1 MDKAV
6 PTKGTAFRRM
16 QTNVEGRMSVR
27 PLSWSDH
34 LKTIA
39 PNRAHA
45 PTMEAARRAFANGD
59 LAATERICT
68 ELLARA
74 PDNGTAWAL
83 LTETAL
89 QRGRPDAAIVCANR
103 AVALMPK
110 DPIALILRAKCLF
123 VSGEAPQALEAA
135 ETASNIIDDA
145 PEALDAL
152 GAIFGLLGLHQRAKA
167 FFLRAVAARPEVPQY
182 LFNLAATERMTGAL
196 NLAETHCDAAIALD
210 RNHAL
215 AYYLRSDLRLQTV
228 DRNHILEMEA
238 LIRDGKLAWASEAM
252 LRFALAKEYEDLE
265 SHDRAFDHVEAGCDL
280 QHRSMALDRAAEIA
294 EIDRII
300 HTHTRTWIDA
310 APPGYSAAAPVF
322 VAGLPRT
329 GTTLVERIIASHP
342 AMNSA
347 GETSAFATE
356 MRRAMKRTATRVDL
370 ADLGRRYV
378 DSATAF
384 RLPQD
389 VRFIDKT
396 LQNYLYCGLI
406 RAALPAARIILV
418 QRHPLDACWA
428 IYKAHFQGKFSFSYH
443 QIELAEY
450 YLAYRRLSRHWRA
463 TLPPDVLLEINYEDI
478 VRDQSA
484 ASRRLIAFVG
494 LPWDD
499 AVLRFHES
507 PAPSA
512 TASAVQV
519 RRPVYSSSVG
529 KWRHHAGRL
538 APLRARLA
546 REIPE
551 AELA

>member
-1 MDKAV
+1 MAI
-6 PTKGTAFRRM
+6 
-16 QTNVEGRMSVR
+16 R
-27 PLSWSDH
+27 PSSGSGH
-34 LKTIA
+34 LKTTA
-39 PNRAHA
+39 SQRTSVPR
-45 PTMEAARRAFANGD
+45 MDEARRAFAGGD
-59 LAATERICT
+59 VATAERICS
-68 ELLARA
+68 EVLARA
-74 PDNGTAWAL
+74 PDDGTAWAL

-110 DPIALILRAKCLF
+110 DAIALILRAKCLF
-123 VSGEAPQALEAA
+123 ISGEARGAFEAA
-135 ETASNIIDDA
+135 EAASGMIDNG
-145 PEALDAL
+145 PETLDAL
-152 GAIFGLLGLHQRAKA
+152 GAIFGLLGLHHRAKQ
-167 FFLRAVAARPEVPQY
+167 FFLRAVAARPDVPQH

-196 NLAETHCDAAIALD
+196 ADAEAHCDDAIALD
-210 RNHAL
+210 RRYAL
-215 AYYLRSDLRLQTV
+215 AHYLRSDLRIQTAN
-228 DRNHILEMEA
+228 RNHIGDVEA
-238 LIRDGKLAWASEAM
+238 LIRDGKLAWPSEVM
-252 LRFALAKEYEDLE
+252 LRFALGKEYEDLDLHE
-265 SHDRAFDHVEAGCDL
+265 RAFEHVDAGCGL
-280 QHRSMALDRAAEIA
+280 QHRSMPHDHAAEIA

-300 HTHTRTWIDA
+300 ETHSKTWIDA
-310 APPGYSAAAPVF
+310 APAGYSAAAPVF

-329 GTTLVERIIASHP
+329 GTTLVERIIASYP
-342 AMNSA
+342 AMRSV
-347 GETSAFATE
+347 GETGAFAAE
-356 MRRAMKRTATRVDL
+356 MRRAIKGPSTLGDPAEI
-370 ADLGRRYV
+370 GRRYI
-378 DSATAF
+378 DSVTAF
-384 RLPQD
+384 RVPQN

-406 RAALPAARIILV
+406 HAALPAAKIILV

-428 IYKAHFQGKFSFSYH
+428 IYKAHFQGMFSFSYH
-443 QIELAEY
+443 QVELAEY
-450 YLAYRRLSRHWRA
+450 YLAYRRLSEHWRA

-484 ASRRLIAFVG
+484 ASRRLIGFTG

-499 AVLRFHES
+499 EVLRFHES

-529 KWRHHAGRL
+529 KWRHHAERL